1 MRMRHLRRHRS
12 SRASRAAAVLLVLA
26 LAAAACGGDDP
37 ADDSA
42 AAAQAEAQAAEAQA
56 AADAAAAQ
64 AAEAQAAEAQAAADA
79 AAAQAELEAAQA
91 ELDRV
96 RSDAATTEEDLA
108 AAEQRAE
115 EAAAAADATGDALA
129 AAEQAAEEAA
139 AAAAEIIPADLPY
152 GLTPGKPYDGTE
164 LTFLICCPGA
174 AQFQVWRASRPEFE
188 RLTGISVD
196 FTDDPLGGL
205 REKIVTES
213 VASPGSWD
221 VTILFDV
228 WLPELSSFLA
238 PLDPDVASDVD
249 LDDFPAAT
257 ADLGAWE
264 GAQFGIPVR
273 SHVMMFYYR
282 ADVFEEMGLE
292 VPTTLDEL
300 LETARVIDEADNG
313 MAGFTLN
320 WAKQASISPIPWQQF
335 VKSGGG
341 AVFDES
347 GAPAFN
353 SPEAVRATEVYQQ
366 LLDYAPA
373 GAAAYNEADMRNS
386 FARGEAAMT
395 IAWSWS
401 MEIFQRPDIADASVV
416 GNVGFTAD
424 IPGIGGTVGP
434 LAMAWPM
441 AISDSSENKG
451 AAAEWVRW
459 MTNPD
464 LDRQAISE
472 KSINGQATVVGNR
485 ISSLESAEANAP
497 EANNG
502 FSQAMADAYKS
513 ATHQPIYP
521 KFSTVTEII
530 ETALSE
536 IVSGA
541 DVAATLDRA
550 AQEAAAAL

>member
-1 MRMRHLRRHRS
+1 MKPTRQHQRRRLGRLS
-12 SRASRAAAVLLVLA
+12 ALMLVLALVAGACGADDEPAPAAPATTAAPSQADSELADALSAADEELSRAAA
-26 LAAAACGGDDP
+26 
-37 ADDSA
+37 
-42 AAAQAEAQAAEAQA
+42 EAAEA
-56 AADAAAAQ
+56 
-64 AAEAQAAEAQAAADA
+64 E
-79 AAAQAELEAAQA
+79 AELEAAQA
-91 ELDRV
+91 ELERL
-96 RSDAATTEEDLA
+96 RSDAASTEEELAAAEQQAADAAAAASSTEEELA
-108 AAEQRAE
+108 AAEQRAA
-115 EAAAAADATGDALA
+115 EAAA
-129 AAEQAAEEAA
+129 AA

-164 LTFLICCPGA
+164 LTFLICCAGA

-213 VASPGSWD
+213 VANPGSWD
-221 VTILFDV
+221 VTILFDT
-228 WLPELSSFLA
+228 WLPELSGF
-238 PLDPDVASDVD
+238 LDPLGAAVVDDVG
-249 LDDFPAAT
+249 LDDFPEAT
-257 ADLGAWE
+257 ADLGAWD
-264 GAQFGIPVR
+264 GTQYGIPVR

-282 ADVFEEMGLE
+282 ADVLQELGLE

-300 LETARVIDEADNG
+300 VDTARIIHEADNG

-320 WAKQASISPIPWQQF
+320 WAKQASISPIPWQQL
-335 VKSGGG
+335 VKSAGGT
-341 AVFDES
+341 VFDDS
-347 GAPAFN
+347 GAPAFD

-366 LLDYAPA
+366 LLNYAPP

-401 MEIFQRPDIADASVV
+401 MEIFQRPDIADESVI
-416 GNVGFTAD
+416 GNVGFTAA
-424 IPGIGGTVGP
+424 IPGAGGPAGP

-441 AISDSSENKG
+441 AISSSSENKG

-497 EANNG
+497 GANNG

-521 KFSTVTEII
+521 AFSTVTEII

-541 DVAATLDRA
+541 DVGAALARA
-550 AQEAAAAL
+550 AQEATAAL